1 MVMLLK
7 LYAVFG
13 RKLLSEQTT
22 EGFERL
28 SATLIRP
35 WQTANRISMLD

>member
-1 MVMLLK
+1 MVILLK

-13 RKLLSEQTT
+13 RKPLSQQTT

-28 SATLIRP
+28 GATLTRAVADRE
-35 WQTANRISMLD
+35 QDFNA

>member
-1 MVMLLK
+1 MLLK

-13 RKLLSEQTT
+13 RKPLSQQTT

-28 SATLIRP
+28 SATPTLPVADRE
-35 WQTANRISMLD
+35 QDFDA

>member
-1 MVMLLK
+1 MLLK

-13 RKLLSEQTT
+13 RKPLSQTT

-28 SATLIRP
+28 SATLTRP

>member
-1 MVMLLK
+1 MVILLK

-13 RKLLSEQTT
+13 RKPLSQQTT

-28 SATLIRP
+28 SATLTRP